1 MSSPS
6 FELWSVDLEPVVTHV
21 VLVTPG
27 ATEGLWRAT
36 PCDPADGDGYA
47 EGKGPRLAVVALAA
61 SLGWPLVFVR
71 PPGDPSVAESYW
83 TLRSRLAEATE
94 KSERIQREATH
105 FYQVNAEVGLALTR
119 ALVERQQARAALGG
133 SPGLP
138 DPESPQTLRHWK
150 SGGFWL
156 VVSPN
161 GERRLLANLTALR
174 GFKASGV
181 VRTVWFDP
189 ECVPV
194 PPPAAPTTPA
204 APPEDE
210 EESDP

>member
-1 MSSPS
+1 MSS
-6 FELWSVDLEPVVTHV
+6 FELWSVDLEPVTTHV

-27 ATEGLWRAT
+27 ATAGLWRAT
-36 PCDPADGDGYA
+36 PCVPANGDEYA
-47 EGKGPRLAVVALAA
+47 EGKEPRLAAVALAA

-94 KSERIQREATH
+94 KSERILREATH

-119 ALVERQQARAALGG
+119 ALVEGHQTRAALAG
-133 SPGLP
+133 SQGLP
-138 DPESPQTLRHWK
+138 DPDAVATKKHWEG
-150 SGGFWL
+150 GGFWL

-161 GERRLLANLTALR
+161 GERRLLATLTALR
-174 GFKASGV
+174 GFKASGA
-181 VRTVWFDP
+181 VRTVWFNS

-194 PPPAAPTTPA
+194 PPPAAPTA
-204 APPEDE
+204 APPGAEDE